1 MINKNFFLNIHFYL
15 LLLTLILTF
24 NVSKSQNL
32 QDNSIQIIAKGTM
45 EWFQLEKKIVASGN
59 AEVKSKDFVIL
70 ANNIT
75 GLYEGEI
82 GNGNIKNLIAKE
94 NASINT
100 PQGIIN
106 AEYINY
112 DFHLDKITVKGDK
125 IFMNFDQG
133 TINANNNLV
142 FDKKE
147 NHIKVAGDAKILING
162 KGEINA
168 QKITIL
174 IDKKGNIEIVEAYK
188 DVKILLN
195 LTQQKI
201 TSNEAKFDNKNL
213 QINLLGDVTLKQGKN
228 FLKGDSAILDLDK
241 GTSKILSTTTNSVSG
256 VFY

>member
-1 MINKNFFLNIHFYL
+1 M
-15 LLLTLILTF
+15 TF

-32 QDNSIQIIAKGTM
+32 QDDSIQIIAEGTM
-45 EWFQLEKKIVASGN
+45 EWLQLEKKIVASGN

-125 IFMNFDQG
+125 IFMNLSL
-133 TINANNNLV
+133 I
-142 FDKKE
+142 
-147 NHIKVAGDAKILING
+147 HI
-162 KGEINA
+162 
-168 QKITIL
+168 
-174 IDKKGNIEIVEAYK
+174 
-188 DVKILLN
+188 
-195 LTQQKI
+195 LT
-201 TSNEAKFDNKNL
+201 L
-213 QINLLGDVTLKQGKN
+213 P
-228 FLKGDSAILDLDK
+228 
-241 GTSKILSTTTNSVSG
+241 TTPYV
-256 VFY
+256 

>member
-1 MINKNFFLNIHFYL
+1 MINKNFLCSIHFYL
-15 LLLTLILTF
+15 LLLTLILTS

-32 QDNSIQIIAKGTM
+32 QDNSIQISATGTM
-45 EWFQLEKKIVASGN
+45 EWLQLEKKIFASGN
-59 AEVKSKDFVIL
+59 AEVKSKDFTII

-75 GLYEGEI
+75 GFYEGKI
-82 GNGNIKNLIAKE
+82 GNGNIKNLIARE

-100 PQGIIN
+100 REGIIN
-106 AEYINY
+106 ADYINY
-112 DFHLDKITVKGDK
+112 DFHLDKIAVKGNN
-125 IFMNFDQG
+125 IFMNLDQG
-133 TINANNNLV
+133 TINATNNLV

-147 NHIKVAGDAKILING
+147 NRIKVAGDVKILINE

-168 QKITIL
+168 QQITIH

-188 DVKILLN
+188 DVEILLN

-228 FLKGDSAILDLDK
+228 FLKGDSAFLDLDK